1 SSTYLFRARQAS
13 DALLQD
19 TPQLFLVLAAIA
31 YSITVQS
38 SSRPIN
44 YQLILIL
51 AAVEV
56 LCAAFIGI
64 NLFRNTR
71 RRLVHTAETNER
83 NQTAILRLLDE
94 LADLAD
100 GDLTTT
106 ATVTED
112 FTGAIADSINFTIDQ
127 LRILV
132 ARINETA
139 VNV

>member
-1 SSTYLFRARQAS
+1 MGARKRA
-13 DALLQD
+13 D
-19 TPQLFLVLAAIA
+19 
-31 YSITVQS
+31 
-38 SSRPIN
+38 
-44 YQLILIL
+44 
-51 AAVEV
+51 E
-56 LCAAFIGI
+56 
-64 NLFRNTR
+64 
-71 RRLVHTAETNER
+71 TADTNER

-139 VNV
+139 VNVSAAAQETQQTALHLAEASEHKKSPVHPPR